1 MGGHGA
7 NHDAMLSEADLLGRH
22 GYGALTLETRACAG
36 ALATL
41 GYREVEDL
49 QAMADFTEKQ
59 PGVIKLGALGFSAG
73 SATIIRGAARLP
85 QIGTVV
91 AEGNY
96 INHYE
101 EITAVA
107 APPQSLEWQIQRLV
121 AVAYALTVG
130 VWPGEVSPV
139 WDLPAI
145 SPRPLLLIHGEKE
158 MGRTRGQEQFAAA
171 GEPKTLWVVPGAGHG
186 EYYKVQ
192 PKEYEKRVVEF
203 FDRYLRLTF

>member
-1 MGGHGA
+1 LGGHGA

-22 GYGALTLETRACAG
+22 RYGALTLETRACAG

-145 SPRPLLLIHGEKE
+145 SPRPLLVIHGEKE
-158 MGRTRGQEQFAAA
+158 MERTRGQEQFAAA

-192 PKEYEKRVVEF
+192 PKEYEKKVVEF
-203 FDRYLRLTF
+203 F